1 MSVLGRRTVLGGLA
15 AAAGSGAL
23 PRISIGRAED
33 RPSLAIAVQKIANT
47 NTLDVLREQSNVGE
61 RIFFSSLWESLIGR
75 DWSGDLRTMPGLATH
90 WRRLDDR
97 TIEFALRPGV
107 RFHNGDELTAADVAF
122 SFGRERMFGD
132 TVADTGETLRVSERP
147 TTYPAGK
154 VPPPEV
160 PAVAR
165 RAFPA
170 LVSVDVVDRYTVRFV
185 NGTPDI
191 TLEGRIGRYGGEIAS
206 QRGFREAGSYLEWA
220 RNPITTGPYRVAAYE
235 PDRHLILE
243 AHDAYWGGRPP
254 LKRIRFVEVPEATA
268 RIDGL
273 LSGEYDFACDI
284 PPDQIDRIERDPTYE
299 VQGGPVRNHRILVF
313 DKTHP
318 VLADPRIRRA
328 LTHAIDRDAI
338 VAALWAERTSVP
350 KGLQWPH
357 YGDLYIADWS
367 VPAYDPAL
375 ARNLVREA
383 GYRGEPIPYRLLPN
397 YYTNQLDTA
406 QILVETWRQVG
417 LNVDIHMKE
426 NTQQVMERSPDR
438 AVRDWSN
445 SAPFG
450 DPVSSLVAQHGP
462 NGQQQQIGEYANAE
476 LNRLCLDLERSTDQ
490 SRRRSIFH
498 RLLTIAEREDPAYT
512 VLHQNATFTAKRKA
526 IRWKASPAFAMDFR
540 SGNCGARA

>member
-1 MSVLGRRTVLGGLA
+1 MTVLGRRIVLGGLA
-15 AAAGSGAL
+15 AAACAGAL
-23 PRISIGRAED
+23 PRISIGRSED
-33 RPSLAIAVQKIANT
+33 RLSVAIAVQKIANT

-75 DWSGDLRTMPGLATH
+75 DWSGDLRTMPGLATR
-90 WRRLDDR
+90 WRHLDDR
-97 TIEFALRPGV
+97 TIEFTLRPGV
-107 RFHNGDELTAADVAF
+107 RFHNGDELTSEDVAF

-147 TTYPAGK
+147 TTYLAGK
-154 VPPPEV
+154 LPPPEV

-165 RAFPA
+165 RAYPA
-170 LVSVDVVDRYTVRFV
+170 LVSVEVIDRYTVRFV

-191 TLEGRIGRYGGEIAS
+191 NLEGRIGRYGGEIAS

-235 PDRHLILE
+235 PDRQLMLE

-254 LKRIRFVEVPEATA
+254 LQRIRFVEVPEATA

-284 PPDQIDRIERDPTYE
+284 PPDQIAGIERDPAFE
-299 VQGGPVRNHRILVF
+299 VQGGPVGNHRILVF

-338 VAALWAERTSVP
+338 VAALWAGRTSVP

-367 VPAYDPAL
+367 VPAYDPTL

-397 YYTNQLDTA
+397 YYTNQVDTA
-406 QILVETWRQVG
+406 QILVEMWRQVG
-417 LNVDIHMKE
+417 LNVEIHMKE
-426 NTQQVMERSPDR
+426 NTQQLMERSADR
-438 AVRDWSN
+438 ALRDWSN
-445 SAPFG
+445 SAPFN

-462 NGQQQQIGEYANAE
+462 NGQQQQLGEYANAE
-476 LNRLCLDLERSTDQ
+476 LNRLCLELERSTDQ
-490 SRRRSIFH
+490 ARRRSIFH

-526 IRWKASPAFAMDFR
+526 IRWRASPAFAMDFR